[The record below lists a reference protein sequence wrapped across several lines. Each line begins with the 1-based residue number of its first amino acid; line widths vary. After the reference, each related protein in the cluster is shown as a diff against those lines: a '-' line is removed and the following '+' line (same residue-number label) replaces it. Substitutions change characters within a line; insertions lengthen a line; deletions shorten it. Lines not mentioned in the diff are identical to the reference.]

1 MYFIQ
6 FLYRTRTH
14 HCDLINIQ
22 WYKHVWSWWITSGL
36 SSLVHA
42 RRHPTATNIVNG
54 LGMSSLPHISWAKI
68 VGKYSL
74 FHEIF
79 GKFAFDR
86 DSSEQVKNKK
96 IQRLLAIVVI
106 FNQQTRWS
114 PELLNICAKLL
125 SLISQKWWFLTHKK
139 TVISQIRAR
148 NTLTRAIT

>member
-1 MYFIQ
+1 M
-6 FLYRTRTH
+6 
-14 HCDLINIQ
+14 NN
-22 WYKHVWSWWITSGL
+22 WL

-42 RRHPTATNIVNG
+42 RRHPTATKHREWTWNVVVAAH
-54 LGMSSLPHISWAKI
+54 LSWAKI

-86 DSSEQVKNKK
+86 GSL
-96 IQRLLAIVVI
+96 ILIARLLTRLLKKKNLIQWTGEKQKDTAIVSYCCNFQSTNKVVPW
-106 FNQQTRWS
+106 T
-114 PELLNICAKLL
+114 LNICAKLL

-148 NTLTRAIT
+148 IHSPVRSLKIRIATWDESR